1 VRALALEPGSFGACA
16 LQQQDCRG
24 GVGVLSPDG
33 VVLVG
38 VRFRRDVFFFVCVC
52 EIRAEFVLGSV
63 PVLLEGHFCVDRSCT
78 KINKC

>member
-38 VRFRRDVFFFVCVC
+38 VRFRRDVFFLCVCVKS
-52 EIRAEFVLGSV
+52 EQSLYLGPCLCYWKAISV
-63 PVLLEGHFCVDRSCT
+63 SIAPVP
-78 KINKC
+78 K